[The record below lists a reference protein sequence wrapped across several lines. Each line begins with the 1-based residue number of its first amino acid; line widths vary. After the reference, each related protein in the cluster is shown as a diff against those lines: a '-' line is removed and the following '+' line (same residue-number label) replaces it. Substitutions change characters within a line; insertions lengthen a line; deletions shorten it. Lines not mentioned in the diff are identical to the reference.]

1 MSIHAGLW
9 QRSALSSM
17 SSLWWTTRMSG
28 WMTPTLT
35 TVLIR
40 PFLNLFF
47 CKRAATDVLKTI
59 DPTQFYTSTSVT
71 ATDRLRT
78 MNSRGLCH
86 ADCQVGA
93 LYFSAVR
100 HLFRVLLLLI
110 FLPRTSNSCSS
121 AETPSS
127 SSPRFMLAR
136 PARGFPQNKCFI
148 GDASDSLVKAGFTL
162 NVQSL
167 LNVFLAGKGD
177 QNGFCRDT

>member
-1 MSIHAGLW
+1 
-9 QRSALSSM
+9 
-17 SSLWWTTRMSG
+17 
-28 WMTPTLT
+28 MTPTLT

-78 MNSRGLCH
+78 MNPRGLCH

-136 PARGFPQNKCFI
+136 PAHDFPPNR
-148 GDASDSLVKAGFTL
+148 ASHFTGEYIWSRKRWSEWILKTDLIPLSILVCLCLFHCL
-162 NVQSL
+162 
-167 LNVFLAGKGD
+167 
-177 QNGFCRDT
+177 